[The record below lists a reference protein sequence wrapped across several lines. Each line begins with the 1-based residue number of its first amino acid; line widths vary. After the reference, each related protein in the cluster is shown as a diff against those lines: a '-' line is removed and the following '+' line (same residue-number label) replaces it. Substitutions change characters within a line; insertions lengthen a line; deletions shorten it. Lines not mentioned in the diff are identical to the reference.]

1 MYDCDINDINK
12 EMYLTAL
19 ILILFWLKFLGAS
32 WYLLSIERQEACWRS
47 VCDME
52 PACQYG
58 FFDCKRVED
67 SLRVSWF
74 MASNITILCS
84 PKANFYQFG
93 IYGDAVTS
101 QVTISSFF
109 HKYFFCLW
117 WGLRNLR
124 YVLFGGSP
132 LLLSVFLSKL
142 LDLSPGK

>member
-1 MYDCDINDINK
+1 MICDYDCVIKAVHNLFFFRSICMYYINDINK
-12 EMYLTAL
+12 VHVPYLTNSL
-19 ILILFWLKFLGAS
+19 LSWLKFLGAS

-52 PACQYG
+52 TSSCQYG

-67 SLRVSWF
+67 SLRLSWF
-74 MASNITILCS
+74 TASNITALCS
-84 PKANFYQFG
+84 PKASFYQFG

-101 QVTISSFF
+101 QVTTASFF

-124 YVLFGGSP
+124 
-132 LLLSVFLSKL
+132 
-142 LDLSPGK
+142 

>member
-1 MYDCDINDINK
+1 MLVLQSLFQDWLLSNYFNDMKKVNIPYFTNT
-12 EMYLTAL
+12 L
-19 ILILFWLKFLGAS
+19 LFWLKFLGAS

-52 PACQYG
+52 EPSCQYG

-67 SLRVSWF
+67 SVRASWF
-74 MASNITILCS
+74 IASNITILCS

-101 QVTISSFF
+101 QVTTSSFF

-124 YVLFGGSP
+124 
-132 LLLSVFLSKL
+132 
-142 LDLSPGK
+142 